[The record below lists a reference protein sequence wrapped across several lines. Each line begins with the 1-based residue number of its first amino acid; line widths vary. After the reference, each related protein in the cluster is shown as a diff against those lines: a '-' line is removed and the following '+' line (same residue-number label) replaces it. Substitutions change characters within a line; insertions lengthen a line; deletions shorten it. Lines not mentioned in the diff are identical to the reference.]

1 MIDKKPVTTPVTAP
15 GAEPADEWP
24 LRYASPARQA
34 LRAIGVTHLTE
45 LTQYSEQELLK
56 LHGVGPKA
64 IRLFREALAARGLAF
79 APPGPPPGS

>member
-1 MIDKKPVTTPVTAP
+1 MIDKKPVTTPA
-15 GAEPADEWP
+15 AEPADEWP

-34 LRAIGVTHLTE
+34 LREIGVTQLTE

-79 APPGPPPGS
+79 ASPGPSPGS